1 MKQLITTTIKQIT
14 ADRPL
19 FMLLLAILLGG
30 LGYVVYVAISLSASD
45 LQLAVRYTSFG
56 DTHFYRDK
64 WWYLLSFVGFGL
76 LYLVA
81 HIGLTIKLVAV
92 ELKQLAYAFSW
103 LSLLVL
109 VLMFVYTYSVL
120 GIAYLN

>member
-1 MKQLITTTIKQIT
+1 MKQLITTTIKQIS